1 MDNIKDYEN
10 TVTERL
16 YDLMANINPCESCK
30 FRGGTTDKCGN
41 CCFWYPSE
49 FVMGDES
56 EPEKPTSDK
65 DTLTL
70 EQKAEQY
77 CYEKLGFDKDFI
89 AQEINRKL
97 RPTEPWHKEPI
108 DHVVNES
115 FEAYIAGAK
124 EAAEIIKAI
133 LSRPDGQISYETR
146 AKAQAFIKKAEE

>member
-10 TVTERL
+10 TVTERI

-65 DTLTL
+65 DLTNAL
-70 EQKAEQY
+70 
-77 CYEKLGFDKDFI
+77 
-89 AQEINRKL
+89 
-97 RPTEPWHKEPI
+97 
-108 DHVVNES
+108 
-115 FEAYIAGAK
+115 
-124 EAAEIIKAI
+124 EIIKEI

-146 AKAQAFIKKAEE
+146 AKAEQFLSEVV